1 MKTILAALLA
11 LILVA
16 VSPIAAHAASQYR
29 LGVGERLRIDVYEW
43 PDLSG
48 EFSVGPA
55 GTVFLSLIGEIVA
68 EDRTPVEL
76 AASISGAL
84 QKRADL
90 PEPPS
95 TTVEIMIYRPFFIL
109 GDVQN
114 PGEFV
119 YRPGLNVMQALSLAG
134 GMYRGGALG
143 QERLEREIITS
154 LGALQLYELQIDQ
167 STARRARLEAEINGE
182 ETMNFPEELIE
193 RNDDPLIASI
203 LTNERMQL
211 AMQRQSI
218 LDQQTAEID
227 LQELLAA
234 EISSLEAEGDAIGAQ
249 LASAEQELADVRS
262 LVERGLTPAPRQMTL
277 ERLVASI
284 SGERRA
290 IDTAILRA
298 RQGVRQSQQ
307 RSLDYVSDRRLVAIA
322 ELQEAISDIEE
333 ARRQTTNAQQLMI
346 EATGAAPRLGNPSM
360 QDLGGLRYRIIRGSG
375 EKAEIIGANEMTPVQ
390 PGDTVEILR
399 EFNPMSARPR
409 RPATTGLRDAPQRR
423 EGPDLGMAWPG
434 NSSVTGSVSAK

>member
-1 MKTILAALLA
+1 MKTILAASIALIILA
-11 LILVA
+11 LSTLGA
-16 VSPIAAHAASQYR
+16 QASSEYR

-48 EFSVGPA
+48 EFSIGPA
-55 GTVFLSLIGEIVA
+55 GTVFLSLIGEVVA

-76 AASISGAL
+76 AGAISTAL
-84 QKRADL
+84 QERANL

-95 TTVEIMIYRPFFIL
+95 TTVEIMTYRPFFIL

-119 YRPGLNVMQALSLAG
+119 FRPGIYVMQALSLAG

-143 QERLEREIITS
+143 EERLEREVITS
-154 LGALQLYELQIDQ
+154 LGSLQLYELQMDQ
-167 STARRARLEAEINGE
+167 RMARRARLEAEINGE
-182 ETMNFPEELIE
+182 ETVTFPEALLE
-193 RNDDPLIASI
+193 RADDPLIASL

-218 LDQQTAEID
+218 GDQQTAEVD
-227 LQELLAA
+227 LQGLLEA
-234 EISSLEAEGDAIGAQ
+234 EIVSLQAEGDAISAQ

-262 LVERGLTPAPRQMTL
+262 LVERGLTPAPRQLTL

-284 SGERRA
+284 AGERRA

-298 RQGVRQSQQ
+298 RQGIRQSQQ
-307 RSLDYVSDRRLVAIA
+307 RSLDYVSDRRLIAIA
-322 ELQEAISDIEE
+322 ELQEAIAEIEAAE
-333 ARRQTTNAQQLMI
+333 RQIINTQQLMI
-346 EATGAAPRLGNPSM
+346 ESTGFSPRSGNSSL
-360 QDLGGLRYRIIRGSG
+360 QDMTGLRYRIIRRSG
-375 EKAEIIGANEMTPVQ
+375 DDVEIVTADEMTPVQ

-399 EFNPMSARPR
+399 EFDPLGARPR
-409 RPATTGLRDAPQRR
+409 RPAATRLREAPRQG

-434 NSSVTGSVSAK
+434 SSSFTGSVTTR